1 MNRKKGRHRDNLEPK
16 NWASNEIAFI
26 QAKTIQREEM
36 LQEFEHVAHDHIA
49 HDIEHASNQLKKISD
64 VASANENEKKSKAK
78 RAKEQRSMAKK
89 KRSIVTTSKVRC
101 LNKESDMS
109 SDDLYFNR

>member
-36 LQEFEHVAHDHIA
+36 LKEFEHVAHDHIA

-64 VASANENEKKSKAK
+64 VASANENEKKTKSKK
-78 RAKEQRSMAKK
+78 SQRTKINGKEEEKHCSH
-89 KRSIVTTSKVRC
+89 I
-101 LNKESDMS
+101 
-109 SDDLYFNR
+109 

>member
-36 LQEFEHVAHDHIA
+36 LKEFEHVAHDHIA
-49 HDIEHASNQLKKISD
+49 YDIEHVSKSVEEKI
-64 VASANENEKKSKAK
+64 
-78 RAKEQRSMAKK
+78 
-89 KRSIVTTSKVRC
+89 
-101 LNKESDMS
+101 
-109 SDDLYFNR
+109 